1 MTAPLCPPD
10 QKPGCSHC
18 IMRGLGLCNVL
29 IDMGWERPYT
39 GETTIQQKKSN
50 DAARRTIF
58 HQNETLDGVP
68 VICDGWATSI
78 MKLSNGRRQILSFIV
93 PGELVTCR
101 LLFDRKLHL
110 SIDAITRG
118 TYRTFDLAQL
128 RAAMTMVPPIFDKLL
143 SAYND
148 ERNRA
153 DQLIADLGR
162 RTATGRI
169 ARLMLDI
176 WSRME
181 KADMIEDGAIE
192 FPLRQT
198 HIADATGLTT
208 VYVSKVIN
216 AFRNGSL
223 VEYSERSLKILNID
237 KLRQLAA

>member
-50 DAARRTIF
+50 FAARRTIF

>member
-50 DAARRTIF
+50 FAARRTIF

-101 LLFDRKLHL
+101 LLFERKLHL